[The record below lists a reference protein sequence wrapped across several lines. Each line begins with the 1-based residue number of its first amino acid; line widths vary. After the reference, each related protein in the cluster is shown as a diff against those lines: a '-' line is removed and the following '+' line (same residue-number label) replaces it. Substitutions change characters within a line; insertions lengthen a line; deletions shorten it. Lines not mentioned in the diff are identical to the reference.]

1 MLSTVAL
8 VVAGLSTANK
18 IGLATVGF
26 LFVAFAL
33 VSALVL
39 PRRNPDFPGKRL
51 GWYVALC
58 VLFFIAMI
66 SAVLY
71 FDREPSKASGAACD
85 DDRRAH
91 DDGSC
96 IHDHRHDHGAGDD
109 RAGDD
114 RAGRRGRCDGGQ
126 GGLRLGGLRRLP
138 HAEGGGLDRD
148 GRAEPRSAEAAARPD
163 RAAGRQRRRADAGLQ
178 GPADRQADPGRRR
191 VRLRVDALLGKT
203 PPERTKPARGRGGN
217 RRSYVNRRW

>member
-18 IGLATVGF
+18 IGLATVGL

-33 VSALVL
+33 VSSFVL

-71 FDREPSKASGAACD
+71 FDREPSEASGAASTTT
-85 DDRRAH
+85 AAPATTA
-91 DDGSC
+91 STPTTT
-96 IHDHRHDHGAGDD
+96 AP
-109 RAGDD
+109 APTTTT
-114 RAGRRGRCDGGQ
+114 APAGQ
-126 GGLRLGGLRRLP
+126 GDATAGKAVFASAGCGGCHTLKAAGSTGTVGPNLDQLKPPLDRIVQQVDN
-138 HAEGGGLDRD
+138 GGGPMPAFKGQLTAKQIQDV
-148 GRAEPRSAEAAARPD
+148 AA
-163 RAAGRQRRRADAGLQ
+163 
-178 GPADRQADPGRRR
+178 
-191 VRLRVDALLGKT
+191 
-203 PPERTKPARGRGGN
+203 
-217 RRSYVNRRW
+217 YVYASTHS